1 MKTSYDTNY
10 RFNSSLELAQNKFV
24 VKLLFIFYLV
34 VPFFIL
40 DKISSI
46 FPNFQLGIVL
56 VAAIIFSTGHL
67 VSYILIKTLPYS
79 PAIKYSLLLTL
90 EVAVFYLA
98 ISYDFMLYISFTF
111 VPLLSCLYFDKKF
124 SMKMSI
130 ISYIFM
136 LASILVKAFFRVPY
150 YTDSLSTGYWL
161 VKYGVTLSIGYAL
174 NVLFVYIIS
183 VRNQRII
190 ENDFKEIE
198 NEMASQQAITSSYVS
213 MITQKH
219 SGIENHL
226 MHCAK
231 YILIISRRLKTNK
244 KYADFLTDDMI
255 NKIVTA
261 SYLHDIGIISIPDE
275 ILKKETPL
283 NEDEMEILKT
293 HTTLGNALIYENM
306 TSMDD
311 SFLQV
316 LCDMSLYHHE
326 HYDGSGY
333 PYGISGSSIPLSAS
347 IMCAAN
353 ILDNLVTDYPYK
365 PEISFDEAIRKIKSM
380 SGKELNPDIV
390 EVIKKAEIEL
400 WKSYDSL
407 KRNK

>member
-1 MKTSYDTNY
+1 
-10 RFNSSLELAQNKFV
+10 
-24 VKLLFIFYLV
+24 
-34 VPFFIL
+34 
-40 DKISSI
+40 
-46 FPNFQLGIVL
+46 
-56 VAAIIFSTGHL
+56 
-67 VSYILIKTLPYS
+67 
-79 PAIKYSLLLTL
+79 
-90 EVAVFYLA
+90 
-98 ISYDFMLYISFTF
+98 
-111 VPLLSCLYFDKKF
+111 
-124 SMKMSI
+124 
-130 ISYIFM
+130 
-136 LASILVKAFFRVPY
+136 
-150 YTDSLSTGYWL
+150 
-161 VKYGVTLSIGYAL
+161 
-174 NVLFVYIIS
+174 
-183 VRNQRII
+183 
-190 ENDFKEIE
+190 
-198 NEMASQQAITSSYVS
+198 
-213 MITQKH
+213 
-219 SGIENHL
+219 
-226 MHCAK
+226 
-231 YILIISRRLKTNK
+231 
-244 KYADFLTDDMI
+244 MI

-283 NEDEMEILKT
+283 NEEEMEILKT